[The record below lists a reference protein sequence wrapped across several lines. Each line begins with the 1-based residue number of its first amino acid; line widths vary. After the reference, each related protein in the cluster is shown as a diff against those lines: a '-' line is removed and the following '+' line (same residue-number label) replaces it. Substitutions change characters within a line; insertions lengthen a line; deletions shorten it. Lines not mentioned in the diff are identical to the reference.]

1 MKKFLL
7 LAFVIS
13 TLVNESF
20 AQFTRYI
27 VKFKNKGGAPYTF
40 ANPIAY
46 LSQRAIDRRTRYSI
60 AIDSTDLPVTPSY
73 IAQVSA
79 VPNVTLLNISR
90 WQNAITIQTS
100 NAAAITTINSFPFVQ
115 SVNGI
120 AARNASGGK
129 TANEKFSM
137 EERMTPVTSITERI
151 AADYYNYGTASYNE
165 IHLHLGEFLH
175 NIGLRGQGMQIAMLD
190 NGFNNYLA
198 LKAFDSVNAEGR
210 VLGTWDFVA
219 REQNV
224 ANDGS
229 HGMNCFSIIC
239 ANIPG
244 QFIGKAPKASFWLYQ
259 TEDNSSE
266 YPIEEFNWVCGAER
280 ADSSGADVISS
291 SLGYYD
297 FDNPVFNYTYS
308 NMNGNTTIS
317 VIGADMAAKK
327 GILPFLAAGNEGNNT
342 WHYIITPSDGDS
354 VVAVGAVTAAGAVGG
369 FSSYGPSSD
378 GQIKPDL
385 ASVGVAALIQ
395 STGNTVTSGN
405 GTSFACPNM
414 AGLGTI
420 LWQGFPEFNNMKIL
434 KALQQAGSISATP
447 NDRIGYG
454 IPNMKSAFTSLLVE
468 YATSNATVNACNATV
483 NWTSKD
489 VSAMK
494 YEIER
499 KLPGELIYTKI
510 GETNPQAG
518 SILTIHSY
526 QFNNNIISPTPGVV
540 SYRIRQ
546 IIDTA
551 TATFNAAYIDTAN
564 VTITSGCFATG
575 TGDPNAN
582 KESVSIQP
590 NPASGSFANLV
601 IETPY
606 AVANLNITVHDGKGR
621 LLMQLQDSKTSGK
634 KTINLNISR
643 FAKGKYY
650 IRVFNNQKTID
661 TVELL
666 KL

>member
-7 LAFVIS
+7 LACVIS
-13 TLVNESF
+13 VLVSESQ

-27 VKFKNKGGAPYTF
+27 VKFKNKGGTPYSF
-40 ANPIAY
+40 ANPLAY

-60 AIDSTDLPVTPSY
+60 AIDSTDLPVTPFY
-73 IAQVSA
+73 ITQVRG
-79 VPNVTLLNISR
+79 VPNVTLLNVSR
-90 WQNAITIQTS
+90 WQNAVTIQTS
-100 NAAAITTINSFPFVQ
+100 SAAAITTINSFLFVQ

-120 AARNASGGK
+120 AARNATGGR
-129 TANEKFSM
+129 TAEEKFAL
-137 EERMTPVTSITERI
+137 EERTTPVSSFTERI

-317 VIGADMAAKK
+317 AIGADLAAKK
-327 GILPFLAAGNEGNNT
+327 GLLVFNAAGNEGGNA
-342 WHYIITPSDGDS
+342 WHFIITPSDGDS
-354 VVAVGAVTAAGAVGG
+354 VVAVGAVNAAGVVGG

-378 GQIKPDL
+378 GQIKPDI
-385 ASVGVAALIQ
+385 ASVGVAALVQ
-395 STGNTVTSGN
+395 STGNTVTSGS

-434 KALQQAGSISATP
+434 KALQQAGGRATNP
-447 NDRIGYG
+447 DDRVGYG
-454 IPNMKSAFTSLLVE
+454 IPNMKTAFASLLID
-468 YATSNATVNACNATV
+468 YASSNATVNACNATI

-494 YEIER
+494 YQIER
-499 KLPGELIYTKI
+499 KLPGELVYTTV
-510 GETNPQAG
+510 GQVNAQAG
-518 SILTIHSY
+518 NILAIHNY
-526 QFNNNIISPTPGVV
+526 QFNNAIISPTPGTV
-540 SYRIRQ
+540 SYRIGQ
-546 IIDTA
+546 VIDTA
-551 TATFNAAYIDTAN
+551 AATFTIAYIDTAN
-564 VTITSGCFATG
+564 ISITSGCFSTG

-582 KESVSIQP
+582 KESISIQP
-590 NPASGSFANLV
+590 NPAGSFANLV

-606 AVANLNITVHDGKGR
+606 AVTNMNIAVYDGKGR
-621 LLMQLQDSKTSGK
+621 LIMQLQDSKTSGK
-634 KTINLNISR
+634 KTINLNISGL
-643 FAKGKYY
+643 AKGKYY
-650 IRVFNNQKTID
+650 VRVFNNQKKIGA
-661 TVELL
+661 VELL

>member
-13 TLVNESF
+13 ALVNESS

-27 VKFKNKGGAPYTF
+27 IKFKNKGGASYTF
-40 ANPIAY
+40 ANPLAY

-73 IAQVSA
+73 ITQVST

-115 SVNGI
+115 SVSGI
-120 AARNASGGK
+120 AARNATGGK
-129 TANEKFSM
+129 TANEKFSL
-137 EERMTPVTSITERI
+137 EERMTPVTSFTERV

-190 NGFNNYLA
+190 NGFNNYTA

-308 NMNGNTTIS
+308 NMDGNTTIS
-317 VIGADMAAKK
+317 AIGADLAAKK
-327 GILPFLAAGNEGNNT
+327 GILPFLAAGNEGGNA
-342 WHYIITPSDGDS
+342 WHFIITPSDGDS

-369 FSSYGPSSD
+369 FSSYGPSAD
-378 GQIKPDL
+378 LQIKPDL

-395 STGNTVTSGN
+395 STANTVTSGN

-434 KALQQAGSISATP
+434 KALQQAGSRATNP
-447 NDRIGYG
+447 DDRVGYG
-454 IPNMKSAFTSLLVE
+454 IPNMKTAFTSLLVD
-468 YATSNATVNACNATV
+468 YATSSATVNACNATI

-499 KLPGELIYTKI
+499 KLPGEIIYTKI
-510 GETNPQAG
+510 GELNPQAG
-518 SILTIHSY
+518 SLLAIHSY
-526 QFNNNIISPTPGVV
+526 QFNNTIISPTPGVV

-551 TATFNAAYIDTAN
+551 TATFTAAYVDTAN

-606 AVANLNITVHDGKGR
+606 AVANMNITVYDGKGR
-621 LLMQLQDSKTSGK
+621 LMMQLQDSKTSGK

-650 IRVFNNQKTID
+650 IRVFNNQKTLG
-661 TVELL
+661 TAELL